1 MISLAYKMSALLAG
15 MPSPSEPASVE
26 GVSTPSTF
34 WMPEGASTQAP
45 ITDHLF
51 DFINWICY
59 IFLVLVTVL
68 VYFAVKHRHVRVRYS
83 RTMRSTTHHSSTWTM
98 VPMLLVVAIFYLGM
112 VGYIDLR
119 RSPSNAYEV
128 SVTAQQ
134 WSGFNHPEFGVTQE
148 ARCSCRWAVRSSS

>member
-59 IFLVLVTVL
+59 IFLILVTVEL
-68 VYFAVKHRHVRVRYS
+68 VYFAVRY
-83 RTMRSTTHHSSTWTM
+83 RQKKGQAFTDDAPVHNTPLELTWTM
-98 VPMLLVVAIFYLGM
+98 VPMLLVVAIFYL
-112 VGYIDLR
+112 
-119 RSPSNAYEV
+119 
-128 SVTAQQ
+128 
-134 WSGFNHPEFGVTQE
+134 
-148 ARCSCRWAVRSSS
+148 

>member
-34 WMPEGASTQAP
+34 WMPEGAHGRRSRTISSTSS
-45 ITDHLF
+45 TGS
-51 DFINWICY
+51 Y
-59 IFLVLVTVL
+59 IFLVLRTVAA
-68 VYFAVKHRHVRVRYS
+68 VYFAVKYGQQGSGIQGRCRPQHTT
-83 RTMRSTTHHSSTWTM
+83 RTTWTM

-134 WSGFNHPEFGVTQE
+134 WSWGFNHPEFGVTRE